1 MRSDKTTGSPPPTR
15 RRRQDSSDILGFAKE
30 IDGSFLSIVFPEQ
43 KETSLGRLLTSAVE
57 CFAQNGYHGTSTRDI
72 ARHAKLSSAALYVH
86 FKTKNELL
94 YKITLVMARSML
106 QDLRNVDK
114 PELPP
119 AERLAALIRSY
130 VGCIARMTM
139 AVRVSTFE
147 FQALTREQRRVT
159 TEIRSEVNAIV
170 TACLEQG
177 RDAGRFRIA
186 DVDLMRIAIMSLC
199 ITVCQ
204 WYKPNGRMPPDE
216 LADHY
221 AGLVLRMVGCEEETS
236 VEAGS

>member
-1 MRSDKTTGSPPPTR
+1 VTSAKKTAIASPPR
-15 RRRQDSSDILGFAKE
+15 RKRQASSDILGFASE
-30 IDGSFLSIVFPEQ
+30 IDSSFLSIVFPEQ
-43 KETSLGRLLTSAVE
+43 KETALGRLLIAAVE

-94 YKITLVMARSML
+94 YKITLVMARSMF

-114 PELPP
+114 PDLPP
-119 AERLAALIRSY
+119 PERLAALVRSY
-130 VGCIARMTM
+130 VGCIARMTT

-147 FQALTREQRRVT
+147 FQALTREQQRVT
-159 TEIRSEVNAIV
+159 TDLREAVNAIF
-170 TACLEQG
+170 TSCLEQG
-177 RDAGRFRIA
+177 QARGQFHIP
-186 DVDLMRIAIMSLC
+186 DVSLMRLAIMSLC

-204 WYKPNGRMPPDE
+204 WYKADGRIAPEE

-221 AGLVLRMVGCEEETS
+221 ADLVLRMVGYGG
-236 VEAGS
+236 AGPG